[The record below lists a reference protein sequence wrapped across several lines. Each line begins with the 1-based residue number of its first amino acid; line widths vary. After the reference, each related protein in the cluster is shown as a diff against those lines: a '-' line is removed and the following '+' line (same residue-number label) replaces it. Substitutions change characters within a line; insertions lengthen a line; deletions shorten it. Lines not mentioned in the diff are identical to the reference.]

1 MLRNASHSA
10 RLFPCQAPFHSA
22 LFIPC
27 DESKPCKEIEL
38 GPELFVTKEKW
49 SRVLEVNFREE
60 EGSKNI
66 FARTTSLGPMW
77 SEVSGAQNQRA
88 TALVGTKV
96 WGNAV
101 LLRRPKAGSL
111 YRMLQPEL
119 VRTNDVPLSSDA
131 WTSFRTATLRRRSTT
146 RR

>member
-1 MLRNASHSA
+1 MNASHSA
-10 RLFPCQAPFHSA
+10 RLFPCQTPFHSA

-66 FARTTSLGPMW
+66 FAQTTSLGPMW

-111 YRMLQPEL
+111 YRM
-119 VRTNDVPLSSDA
+119 
-131 WTSFRTATLRRRSTT
+131 
-146 RR
+146 